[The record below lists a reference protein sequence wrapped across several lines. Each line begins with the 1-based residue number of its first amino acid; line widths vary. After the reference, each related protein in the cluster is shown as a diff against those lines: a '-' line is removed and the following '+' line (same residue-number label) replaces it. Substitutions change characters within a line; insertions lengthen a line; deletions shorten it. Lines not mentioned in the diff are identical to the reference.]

1 MYRRN
6 VSKFLEEMKGTYR
19 LTELTNDK
27 EKFINEVK
35 HYIDT
40 HPKGYQVEFNKDYT
54 KIKKVNFEF

>member
-40 HPKGYQVEFNKDYT
+40 LPKGYQVEFNKDYT
-54 KIKKVNFEF
+54 KIKKINYEF

>member
-1 MYRRN
+1 
-6 VSKFLEEMKGTYR
+6 MKGTYR

-35 HYIDT
+35 HFIDT

-54 KIKKVNFEF
+54 KIKKINYEF

>member
-1 MYRRN
+1 
-6 VSKFLEEMKGTYR
+6 MKGTYR

-54 KIKKVNFEF
+54 KIKKINYEF